1 MNTFK
6 SIYLASRS
14 TQRRDLLSQMGVNF
28 ETLVLR
34 EGYQGDGGFD
44 ETPEVSERPLAYVK
58 RVAKIK
64 AIAGWEL
71 SQRRQLLSYP
81 VLAAD
86 TTVGLGDYILGKP
99 KDQEDAVETI
109 RKLAGKP
116 HFVHTAVALKTGDG
130 IFETFSS
137 TEVTF
142 AHLEDEEIRRYVALG
157 ESYGRAGA
165 YAIQGKA
172 NIFTVKVSG
181 SYSGVVGLPVFETFE
196 LLKSQGLLTK
206 TK

>member
-1 MNTFK
+1 MNNFK

-34 EGYQGDGGFD
+34 EGFQGDGGFD
-44 ETPEVSERPLAYVK
+44 ETPQIGERPLEYVK
-58 RVAKIK
+58 RVAKVK
-64 AIAGWEL
+64 AMAGWEL
-71 SQRRQLLSYP
+71 SQRRQLLTYP

-86 TTVGLGDYILGKP
+86 TSVGLGDYIIGKP
-99 KDQEDAVETI
+99 KDQEDAVEII
-109 RKLAGKP
+109 RKLSGKS
-116 HFVHTAVALKTGDG
+116 HSVHTAVALKKHD
-130 IFETFSS
+130 ETYEAYST

-142 AHLEDEEIRRYVALG
+142 CHLEDEEIRRYVALG

-172 NIFTVKVSG
+172 NIFTVSISG
-181 SYSGVVGLPVFETFE
+181 SYSGVVGLPVYETFK
-196 LLKSQGLLTK
+196 LLKSHGLSS
-206 TK
+206 